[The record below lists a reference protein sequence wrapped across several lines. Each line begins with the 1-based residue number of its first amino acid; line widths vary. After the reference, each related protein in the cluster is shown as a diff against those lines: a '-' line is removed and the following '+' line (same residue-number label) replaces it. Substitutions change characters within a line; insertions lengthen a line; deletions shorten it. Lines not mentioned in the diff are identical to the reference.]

1 MTDEELAREEE
12 LAEAIKYHA
21 ARFVWRNRDG
31 RTVRRIPWPDWFEK
45 NLVSRSVSLLR
56 ESHGKRNSVNPNHL
70 KRSFCSAAKRDDR
83 EIVHDGNIFL

>member
-45 NLVSRSVSLLR
+45 KFGEPFSEFVERKSREKKLRQSESPQAELL
-56 ESHGKRNSVNPNHL
+56 
-70 KRSFCSAAKRDDR
+70 
-83 EIVHDGNIFL
+83 